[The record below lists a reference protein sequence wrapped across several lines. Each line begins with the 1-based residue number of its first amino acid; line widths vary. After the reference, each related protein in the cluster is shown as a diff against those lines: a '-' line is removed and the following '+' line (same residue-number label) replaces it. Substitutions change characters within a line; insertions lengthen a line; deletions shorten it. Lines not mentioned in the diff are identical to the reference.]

1 MVELAEA
8 LKAFMKM
15 ATTYQRGKL
24 FKLNFAVTYKC
35 NSRCRMCNI
44 WKRYIK
50 NPQIVK
56 EELAMEE
63 ISQIFKRFGKLVWV
77 SLTGGEPFLRDD
89 LVDIV
94 QFVRNRC
101 QIKMLNITTNGFNS
115 KLIEDRVRSIAEVKV
130 PLTFINVSLDGPA
143 EIHGYVRGVKGAYN
157 NAVKTLELL
166 RMLCNEYSNLL
177 IGFEYTI
184 TPFNAGQLKPLVDE
198 LKEAGLGWLVENP
211 TIATYQEGN
220 LYDNLNLNSKPQFDS
235 NSFRFKTLKDINNA
249 LSLTC
254 SKSPL
259 ALIKRTYLKYARKY
273 VRGGLIPLRCVAM
286 RNSLFLDPYG
296 NVYPCIILERK
307 IGNLRNY
314 QYDVYKLLR
323 SKSALKVRGEVDVC
337 DKCWTPCEAYPS
349 ILTHPTSLITA

>member
-1 MVELAEA
+1 MVKLAEA
-8 LKAFMKM
+8 FKAFMKI

-35 NSRCRMCNI
+35 NSRCKMCNI
-44 WKRYIK
+44 WKRYIES
-50 NPQIVK
+50 PQIVK

-89 LVDIV
+89 LVDMV
-94 QFVRNRC
+94 QFVRDHC
-101 QIKMLNITTNGFNS
+101 EIKMLNITTNGFNS

-143 EIHGYVRGVKGAYN
+143 EIHDYVRGIKGAYN

-166 RMLCNEYSNLL
+166 HMLCDKYSNLL
-177 IGFEYTI
+177 IGVEYTI
-184 TPFNAGQLKPLVDE
+184 TPFNADQLKLLVDE
-198 LKEAGLGWLVENP
+198 LKEAGLGSLVDNL
-211 TIATYQEGN
+211 TIAIYHEGN
-220 LYDNLNLNSKPQFDS
+220 LYDNLDLNSKQQFD
-235 NSFRFKTLKDINNA
+235 NDSFRFKALKDINNG
-249 LSLTC
+249 LSLAC
-254 SKSPL
+254 AKSPL

-273 VRGGLIPLRCVAM
+273 VCGRRVPLRCVAM

-314 QYDVYKLLR
+314 QYDVYKLLK
-323 SKSALKVRGEVDVC
+323 SKNAPKVKHEVDVC

-349 ILTHPTSLITA
+349 ILTHLTSLITA